1 VESVRVNVLRFVEE
15 EPTMRSNRWL
25 AASHVMCAVMASLLL
40 SGCMTWQGKFER
52 GTTGIHVSLS
62 TANYKLVKANARGQ
76 STGFSLLGVIPVV
89 QPSYVEAKEQ
99 LYNSV
104 GESLIGR
111 SIALINQTED
121 TTDFYLVLFSIP
133 RVTISADIIEF
144 TDHGAPKPPDPK
156 TD

>member
-1 VESVRVNVLRFVEE
+1 
-15 EPTMRSNRWL
+15 MRNNRWL
-25 AASHVMCAVMASLLL
+25 AASHVMCVVLTSALL

-62 TANYKLVKANARGQ
+62 TGNYKMVKANARGQ
-76 STGFSLLGVIPVV
+76 SKGFSLLGVIPVV

-121 TTDFYLVLFSIP
+121 TTDFYLILFSIP
-133 RVTISADIIEF
+133 KVTISADIIEF
-144 TDHGAPKPPDPK
+144 TDHGIPKPPDTK
-156 TD
+156 SD